1 MLLQRVGLRVRGL
14 AAQDAEQVLHRHD
27 RLALNALL
35 NLSRQPQAVWR
46 EILGPKTRS
55 QFLTHEQCS
64 RRHLLIGLKAWIVRV
79 FSLSCVQHFTS
90 RTALDNAL
98 C

>member
-14 AAQDAEQVLHRHD
+14 AAQDAEHVLHRHD

-55 QFLTHEQCS
+55 
-64 RRHLLIGLKAWIVRV
+64 
-79 FSLSCVQHFTS
+79 
-90 RTALDNAL
+90 
-98 C
+98 